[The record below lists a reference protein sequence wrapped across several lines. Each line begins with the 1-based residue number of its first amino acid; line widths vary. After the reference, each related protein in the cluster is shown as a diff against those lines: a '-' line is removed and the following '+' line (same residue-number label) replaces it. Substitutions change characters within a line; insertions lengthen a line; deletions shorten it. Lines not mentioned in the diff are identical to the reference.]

1 MKIKCVFKIE
11 MDILKVNFSPSRQSV
26 GNSRVRGV
34 KGGDVKK
41 LNVFS
46 YVSNSGTLS
55 RKI

>member
-1 MKIKCVFKIE
+1 MKMKCVFKIE
-11 MDILKVNFSPSRQSV
+11 MDILKVNFSPSRQGA

-41 LNVFS
+41 LNVFL
-46 YVSNSGTLS
+46 YVSNGGTLS